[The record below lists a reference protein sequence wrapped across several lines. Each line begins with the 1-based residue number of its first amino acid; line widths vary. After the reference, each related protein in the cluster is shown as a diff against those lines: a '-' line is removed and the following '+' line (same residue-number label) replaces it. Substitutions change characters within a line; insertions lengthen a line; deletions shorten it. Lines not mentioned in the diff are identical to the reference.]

1 MSRCGQLPIVQLWS
15 GVYQSGMMFGRA
27 LAEVMRV
34 WLVVLYALSATVM
47 GFAHHHAHANSQPD
61 MSAYTLPDGTV
72 PVSCFGM
79 GDGSDNGTPGKL
91 TICDACLVMAGANL
105 PPPCPAILAVDFG
118 PGVVLKPVEQTA
130 ALARLIINPTSRG
143 PPQPIALIV

>member
-1 MSRCGQLPIVQLWS
+1 M
-15 GVYQSGMMFGRA
+15 YQTAMTFGRV
-27 LAEVMRV
+27 LAEMMRV

-47 GFAHHHAHANSQPD
+47 GFAHHHAHANSKPD
-61 MSAYTLPDGTV
+61 MSAYMLPDGTV
-72 PVSCFGM
+72 PVICFGM
-79 GDGSDNGTPGKL
+79 GDGSDKGTPGKL
-91 TICDACLVMAGANL
+91 TICDACLAMAGANL

-118 PGVVLKPVEQTA
+118 PGVVLKPAEQTA